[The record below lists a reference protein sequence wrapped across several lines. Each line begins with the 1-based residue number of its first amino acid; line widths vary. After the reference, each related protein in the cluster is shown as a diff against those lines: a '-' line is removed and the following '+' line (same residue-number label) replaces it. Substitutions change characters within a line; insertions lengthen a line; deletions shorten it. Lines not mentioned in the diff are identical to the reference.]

1 MKGGKK
7 TILNLPLKI
16 LFTEEGINFFITNN
30 KKLNKFKTADD
41 LDAYGIF
48 LDKFSPASIQQM
60 MLIDYVSKIEVSST
74 EFMSKR
80 QDVMDLSKLVVYGFL
95 YRQFDNKI
103 FSEIIGSELITQWN
117 RLNPGS
123 ILDEKSSINDKYL
136 QKVLAGN
143 KSIVDEVKQDILNP
157 VISRINTNASLL
169 PAEKNIYLFLSEK
182 YLEKLRPFIW
192 FILSRFK
199 GSSEY
204 HNLLSNLRNILQ
216 NYMEKSKIAEYL
228 SLMILEL
235 LSNAENT
242 NLQNYAEK
250 IYKGNVDPKTVLYDQ
265 TLRNQ
270 ILAEMARQ
278 NEKLYLSWKI
288 KGKSSSVGTSN
299 RLEVT
304 IYNRESEY
312 QDLKKTINDKKM
324 INLKEKNLME
334 FYKELPAAQ
343 TNTELGLYYLSYLND
358 ACEKVKVRFES
369 NVSQIRSSGLTVITL
384 NLSF

>member
-1 MKGGKK
+1 VKGGKK